1 MYMYMYIVL
10 CDCYSTVCI
19 VSLWWCVVCS
29 DDMFY
34 NCTGSASASVVGQS
48 LREERERR
56 AEAER
61 QVQLLEQRLAGELA
75 TC

>member
-1 MYMYMYIVL
+1 
-10 CDCYSTVCI
+10 
-19 VSLWWCVVCS
+19 
-29 DDMFY
+29 MFY
-34 NCTGSASASVVGQS
+34 NCTVSASASVVGQS

-61 QVQLLEQRLAGELA
+61 QVQLLEQRVAGEVT

>member
-1 MYMYMYIVL
+1 
-10 CDCYSTVCI
+10 
-19 VSLWWCVVCS
+19 
-29 DDMFY
+29 MFY

-56 AEAER
+56 AEAEK